1 MIKLLFFSIFL
12 FFSFVPANVL
22 KLKVEIVGLRS
33 NKGQVMV
40 ALYRDTDD
48 FPTKKGRYKYLL
60 LKPQNHSATG
70 VFEDLHPGK
79 YAVAVILDEN
89 KSFDMDKNIVGYP
102 TEQYGFSNNAREQF
116 SAPSFEKA
124 SFELHTDRKIQI
136 KVE

>member
-1 MIKLLFFSIFL
+1 MKLFL
-12 FFSFVPANVL
+12 FSVITLLAHLPSNL
-22 KLKVEIVGLRS
+22 YKLKVEVVGLRS

-40 ALYRDTDD
+40 ALYRETDE
-48 FPTKKGRYKYLL
+48 FPTKKGRYKHLIL
-60 LKPQNHSATG
+60 TPHNHVATG

-89 KSFDMDKNIVGYP
+89 KSFDMDKNMFGFHL
-102 TEQYGFSNNAREQF
+102 EQYGFSNNAREKL

-136 KVE
+136 KIE